1 MWFSER
7 KDVEMTTL
15 DEIYSEGSCLIPVSG
30 RYAVKMQIS
39 GKLETILEKK
49 IVGLK
54 GNNYLPVFGLRHF
67 KIPFMAFTIKKDQNE
82 VIFTYSN
89 TILIDRLR
97 HIDYGRWLGKI
108 YWKGKFLDYFFLV
121 KL

>member
-1 MWFSER
+1 MIKS
-7 KDVEMTTL
+7 L
-15 DEIYSEGSCLIPVSG
+15 DDIFDKGTCLIPVSG

-39 GKLETILEKK
+39 GKLETVLEKK

-67 KIPFMAFTIKKDQNE
+67 KIPFMDFKLNSSRGE

-108 YWKGKFLDYFFLV
+108 YWKGKFSDYFFLV